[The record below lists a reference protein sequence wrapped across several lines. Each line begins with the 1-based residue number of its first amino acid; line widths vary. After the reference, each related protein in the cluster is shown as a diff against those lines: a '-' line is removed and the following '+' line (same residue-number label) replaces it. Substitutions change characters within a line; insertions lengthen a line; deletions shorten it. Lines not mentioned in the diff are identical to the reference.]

1 MQDLKKTARYQKKCF
16 DQIEGITAS
25 NKELAAEVERLR
37 HQLEAADQERTEQEA
52 QNQNLVVQLSNKEQ
66 EKTSKLS
73 LYHSKCMT
81 RVVALLVVTSVVQA

>member
-1 MQDLKKTARYQKKCF
+1 MKTAKYRKRCF
-16 DQIEGITAS
+16 DQIEGITT
-25 NKELAAEVERLR
+25 NNRELAVEVECLHR
-37 HQLEAADQERTEQEA
+37 QLETADQERTEQEA

>member
-1 MQDLKKTARYQKKCF
+1 MKTAGYRKKCF
-16 DQIEGITAS
+16 DQIEGIIAS
-25 NKELAAEVERLR
+25 NRELAAEVERLR
-37 HQLEAADQERTEQEA
+37 HQLEAADQEKTEQEA